1 MLLDR
6 VNLLER
12 MSTTLR
18 PSGLS
23 RVVSEQMGVRRRRA
37 GAVRYF
43 HRDD

>member
-23 RVVSEQMGVRRRRA
+23 RVVSEQMGLLRRRA
-37 GAVRYF
+37 ETGRYGYLG
-43 HRDD
+43 D